1 VTALA
6 ITEAEWQQQVVDLAH
21 MLGWRHNHTRRSI
34 GRGRSWTTATSVI
47 GWPDL
52 VMWSEAQRRVLY
64 VELKSETGKLSFEQD
79 IVLDSL
85 RAAGCETFVWRP
97 SDLEQV
103 RDVLQGVAA

>member
-1 VTALA
+1 MAA
-6 ITEAEWQQQVVDLAH
+6 A
-21 MLGWRHNHTRRSI
+21 
-34 GRGRSWTTATSVI
+34 GRGPGAHARVASQPHPAEHPATSVI